1 MESDYSNGRVNR
13 PLCRRDDYRARYKR
27 NRRIVFLPPS
37 LPRIVFPGKWNR
49 KSGDRERSPYVS
61 VLRGSKGEVKLMEL
75 MFSERGVAFL
85 GRVGHLGWIFELD
98 GRFWQRGRVRHHSDR
113 EAYTL
118 PSDLVPSWHPKS
130 RRFPLVAR
138 QRGRGECTWANRL
151 GVRKLQLIEALL
163 LSPLPSPPRLDQST
177 SFPPKYG
184 RLKSV
189 SPWKIFSI
197 PPPPF
202 FHEAER
208 RKKRERGREREFR
221 LKAASS
227 GRKIS
232 TSSDEFFSDYRF
244 STSPSFF
251 PIRTD
256 LRV

>member
-1 MESDYSNGRVNR
+1 MSIVYRWHFIQSDYSRISGISVARNMLVTSYAKSIVVNGVLRRMTLAVNG
-13 PLCRRDDYRARYKR
+13 LLWRATIVTEGLIVPFVAAMIIAFAKW
-27 NRRIVFLPPS
+27 NRRVVFLPPS

-138 QRGRGECTWANRL
+138 QRGRGECT
-151 GVRKLQLIEALL
+151 
-163 LSPLPSPPRLDQST
+163 
-177 SFPPKYG
+177 
-184 RLKSV
+184 
-189 SPWKIFSI
+189 
-197 PPPPF
+197 
-202 FHEAER
+202 
-208 RKKRERGREREFR
+208 
-221 LKAASS
+221 
-227 GRKIS
+227 
-232 TSSDEFFSDYRF
+232 
-244 STSPSFF
+244 
-251 PIRTD
+251 
-256 LRV
+256 

>member
-13 PLCRRDDYRARYKR
+13 SLCRRNDYRARYKR
-27 NRRIVFLPPS
+27 NRRVVFLPPS

-61 VLRGSKGEVKLMEL
+61 VLRGRGSKINGINVFRARSRFPRKGRPPRVDLRARRKILAARSRATSLWSRGLYAPIRSGSFLASKEQALSTCCKAKRKGWVHL
-75 MFSERGVAFL
+75 SESIRRKKIAT
-85 GRVGHLGWIFELD
+85 
-98 GRFWQRGRVRHHSDR
+98 DR
-113 EAYTL
+113 SPSPL
-118 PSDLVPSWHPKS
+118 PSS
-130 RRFPLVAR
+130 
-138 QRGRGECTWANRL
+138 
-151 GVRKLQLIEALL
+151 
-163 LSPLPSPPRLDQST
+163 LSPLPLVSTNRQVFRQST
-177 SFPPKYG
+177 VDSKAYRRG
-184 RLKSV
+184 RYSRSLLLH
-189 SPWKIFSI
+189 FSM
-197 PPPPF
+197 
-202 FHEAER
+202 AER
-208 RKKRERGREREFR
+208 RKKRERKREREFR

>member
-1 MESDYSNGRVNR
+1 MIIALAINGTEESYFS
-13 PLCRRDDYRARYKR
+13 P
-27 NRRIVFLPPS
+27 PPS
-37 LPRIVFPGKWNR
+37 QESCFQENGIVKVAIARDHHTYPFWEG
-49 KSGDRERSPYVS
+49 E
-61 VLRGSKGEVKLMEL
+61 EVKLMEL

-208 RKKRERGREREFR
+208 RRDREREG
-221 LKAASS
+221 
-227 GRKIS
+227 GR
-232 TSSDEFFSDYRF
+232 ENFA
-244 STSPSFF
+244 
-251 PIRTD
+251 
-256 LRV
+256 